1 MCTGIVVVVKNRI
14 QVCSENSFVNT
25 MAIILSDTVDNQD
38 IWHFSMLYGSG
49 QDIVVNRVNQNTD
62 KTAKLTASV
71 PLMYTTCI
79 LLGNPKYA
87 LAMGR
92 GGGSSCMLG

>member
-71 PLMYTTCI
+71 PLMSTVVPYGNLCI
-79 LLGNPKYA
+79 HRNGV
-87 LAMGR
+87 
-92 GGGSSCMLG
+92 SCEFS